1 MGSDHRSWRLF
12 DSAIPRASLPSRF
25 PLILNSLSRISSKKY
40 TLPPVSF
47 PHARSVS
54 SAFSYSFYISSDIQA
69 VKTGYPPRA
78 LTLVPEL
85 PLQSLGIQRGDQI
98 IVTEAAAAESP
109 APLPTSL
116 GPQLQTIAPRPTSSP
131 SSGPDHVQLDGS
143 FLIHRIVP
151 DDNSCLFSAAALV
164 FEQSI
169 SKAQQMRKSA
179 AFPLTSSYYI
189 KISYSCSGR
198 YPKQSENIHRSHS
211 WVSMRPTLFLF
222 ESHKWPSACLPHNT
236 SPPSLSRPPGEEPS
250 NLVFLLPIIPQKSRA

>member
-1 MGSDHRSWRLF
+1 LT
-12 DSAIPRASLPSRF
+12 
-25 PLILNSLSRISSKKY
+25 LNSLSRISSRKY
-40 TLPPVSF
+40 TLPPVFF

-54 SAFSYSFYISSDIQA
+54 SAFSYPFYISSDIQA

-98 IVTEAAAAESP
+98 IVTEAAAESP
-109 APLPTSL
+109 APLPTSS

-131 SSGPDHVQLDGS
+131 SSGPAHVQLDGS

-169 SKAQQMRKSA
+169 SKAPQMRKSA
-179 AFPLTSSYYI
+179 AFPPSDISSSYYI
-189 KISYSCSGR
+189 KFSYSRSGR

-211 WVSMRPTLFLF
+211 WVSMRLTLFF
-222 ESHKWPSACLPHNT
+222 IRT
-236 SPPSLSRPPGEEPS
+236 S
-250 NLVFLLPIIPQKSRA
+250 